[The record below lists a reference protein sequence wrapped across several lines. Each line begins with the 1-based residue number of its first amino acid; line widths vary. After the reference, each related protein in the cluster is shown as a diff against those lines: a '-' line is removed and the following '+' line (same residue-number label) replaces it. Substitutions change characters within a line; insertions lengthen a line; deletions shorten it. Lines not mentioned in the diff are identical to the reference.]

1 MQLHIEPKEI
11 VDAYSTPI
19 VQQTSFWSKVKERS
33 GITSRAFE
41 FAVRNSDLYNNVG
54 GYSYTQADFI
64 LFFQQ
69 LNREDYV
76 AYVPYGPEIEPSQEN
91 QGQFLD
97 MFGISPSPNP
107 AHPMYGLYK
116 FKQGFGGEIY
126 HQLGCWDYP
135 LEEDKYNY
143 FAAREMNMQG
153 YYQQ

>member
-1 MQLHIEPKEI
+1 MECPDKEVSVQLLI
-11 VDAYSTPI
+11 AYFDNMPLAAMFLVLSAH
-19 VQQTSFWSKVKERS
+19 
-33 GITSRAFE
+33 RATYLYGASCSQNRHLMPTYALQWKAIQIAKANHCFE
-41 FAVRNSDLYNNVG
+41 Y
-54 GYSYTQADFI
+54 
-64 LFFQQ
+64 
-69 LNREDYV
+69 
-76 AYVPYGPEIEPSQEN
+76 
-91 QGQFLD
+91 D

-116 FKQGFGGEIY
+116 FKQGFGGDIY